1 MQGGAGRG
9 RGGGNKNIDY
19 KQKAIDGKK
28 AATGKVISN
37 AMGGGSGGGPNSQK
51 SGQKKF
57 DAFFKNLKFIKAQGL
72 LPCVV
77 FFFSRAQ
84 VESLAQEVD
93 DKINFIVDSERK
105 AIKEFKKKAL
115 QRLEDG
121 DRELP

>member
-1 MQGGAGRG
+1 M
-9 RGGGNKNIDY
+9 KYI
-19 KQKAIDGKK
+19 
-28 AATGKVISN
+28 
-37 AMGGGSGGGPNSQK
+37 K
-51 SGQKKF
+51 S
-57 DAFFKNLKFIKAQGL
+57 QGL

-93 DKINFIVDSERK
+93 DKINFIVDTERR